1 MNFIPL
7 GKTDQILSLPI
18 SKISSLSIPPTFP
31 LSLPPSFLYSVDH
44 ILSHECH
51 MKMAMSRAASEVEVK
66 TPNRTCRHP
75 PLPTLLSASSPP
87 PLIQV
92 VYGAQFEMSLAYR
105 IKFRLLGGG
114 KSPHV
119 TTPQALSEE
128 LAQVTKAVQEVALTP
143 AGAELT

>member
-1 MNFIPL
+1 MKHQKFKIANFNCNSMS
-7 GKTDQILSLPI
+7 T
-18 SKISSLSIPPTFP
+18 
-31 LSLPPSFLYSVDH
+31 SV
-44 ILSHECH
+44 
-51 MKMAMSRAASEVEVK
+51 
-66 TPNRTCRHP
+66 TY
-75 PLPTLLSASSPP
+75 P

-105 IKFRLLGGG
+105 KKFRLLGGG